1 MAANATLAPNGVDRG
16 GDMTLHN
23 EDLWQAFGLCDPVP
37 MISAQSLGVAVEDAT
52 CRAEELRLSIGADQ
66 MARAYWCRPQDTTGP
81 TPAVLL
87 IHAHGNRYDIGAAE
101 VINGRPALFAPTGR
115 ALAAR
120 GIASLCLDMPCFG
133 SRAAQSETATTKA
146 LLWEGRS
153 LAGQM
158 LAENLAAVQ
167 WLAARPEVR
176 ADRIGVFGLSMGATL
191 AYWLGALEPRLRA
204 VAHEC
209 CFADYRQLIAL
220 GQHDLHGIYLTVP
233 GLLARASNGQI
244 AGRIAPRAQFIGL
257 GDLDPLTPPAA
268 TAPALDQVRAAYAQH
283 GGRLAIHR
291 EAASGH
297 IETPAM
303 HRAML
308 DFMASALA

>member
-1 MAANATLAPNGVDRG
+1 MSHSRN
-16 GDMTLHN
+16 
-23 EDLWQAFGLCDPVP
+23 DLLSAFGITLPVP
-37 MISAQSLGVAVEDAT
+37 PLSAQPGSTVIDDAT
-52 CRAEELRLSIGADQ
+52 CRAEDLQ
-66 MARAYWCRPQDTTGP
+66 MQLGQERIRAFWCRPAEAKGP
-81 TPAVLL
+81 TPAVLI

-101 VINGRPALFAPTGR
+101 VIHGRPALFAPTGR

-133 SRAAQSETATTKA
+133 SRAGVTESAATKA

-158 LAENLAAVQ
+158 LAENLAAVD
-167 WLAARPEVR
+167 WLAAQPDVQANRL
-176 ADRIGVFGLSMGATL
+176 GVFGLSMGATL
-191 AYWLGALEPRLRA
+191 AYWLGALDPRLRA

-233 GLLARASNGQI
+233 GLLAHASNGQI
-244 AGRIAPRAQFIGL
+244 AGQIAPRAQFIAL
-257 GDLDPLTPPAA
+257 GDLDPLTPPQAA
-268 TAPALDQVRAAYAQH
+268 DPALKEVRAAYAAQ
-283 GGRLAIHR
+283 GGRLVIHR
-291 EAASGH
+291 EPASGH
-297 IETPAM
+297 IETEAM

-308 DFMASALA
+308 DFMQSALA